1 MLSRGSRKEAVLKI
15 FLASP
20 LGFAESS
27 RAFISQ
33 IVRILQESGC
43 TVFDPWF
50 LAGPL
55 AGELEKT
62 DRIEDPDVR
71 IQMLHSLSMQ
81 IARQNHEYL
90 MKADGV
96 LAVLDG
102 CDVDSGTASEIGCAF
117 AAGGKVINGY
127 RGDFRRTG
135 ENDGCLV
142 NLQVQYW
149 IEASGGSI
157 YTRLEDLRDCRWDGL
172 KVSGEER

>member
-1 MLSRGSRKEAVLKI
+1 M
-15 FLASP
+15 
-20 LGFAESS
+20 
-27 RAFISQ
+27 
-33 IVRILQESGC
+33 
-43 TVFDPWF
+43 
-50 LAGPL
+50 
-55 AGELEKT
+55 EKT

-71 IQMLHSLSMQ
+71 IQTLHSLSMQ